1 MKLIN
6 TQKIGG
12 IRLLLKFLSYKN
24 YERIFIW
31 SIGIFSLV
39 VQALLNTYYLSPFT
53 TTLLLGLSVISFF
66 SLAFYS
72 RYPQSSFLVVVIS
85 FGVVLTISNAIFSAT
100 NGGGPIL
107 AITEMFYAVVL
118 IYRYGV
124 RKTWWIPVIF
134 IIGAYAHLFAFESK
148 QFSHWVVDDP
158 EAIKYTLYF
167 LMIGTALYV
176 FSISF
181 SKKLNILSSRLTT
194 TTDRLQETRI
204 ELEKST
210 KDLELAYES
219 IKKISNHNSH
229 DLRRPLARVMSL
241 LQLYND
247 VDQDLEMVETMIG
260 KSLKE
265 EIRAAIKEMQEELQD
280 FEELTKISLN

>member
-1 MKLIN
+1 MKYIN
-6 TQKIGG
+6 TQKIGR

-53 TTLLLGLSVISFF
+53 TTLLLGLSLISFL
-66 SLAFYS
+66 SLAFYK
-72 RYPQSSFLVVVIS
+72 RYPQSSFLVVVAA
-85 FGVVLTISNAIFSAT
+85 FGIVLTISNAIFSAT

-118 IYRYGV
+118 IYRYGIK
-124 RKTWWIPVIF
+124 KTWWIPVIF
-134 IIGAYAHLFAFESK
+134 IIGAYVHLYAFESK
-148 QFSHWVVDDP
+148 QFSHWVIDDP
-158 EAIKYTLYF
+158 EAIKYTFYF

-181 SKKLNILSSRLTT
+181 SKKLNILGSRLTT
-194 TTDRLQETRI
+194 TTDRLQETRN

-219 IKKISNHNSH
+219 IKKN
-229 DLRRPLARVMSL
+229 
-241 LQLYND
+241 LQS
-247 VDQDLEMVETMIG
+247 Q
-260 KSLKE
+260 
-265 EIRAAIKEMQEELQD
+265 
-280 FEELTKISLN
+280 LT